1 MGGLIK
7 LIKNFF
13 SGILSFLSGLV
24 GSKKSI
30 DAPKTRRSPGYFLEL
45 HEDEIPKAA
54 ISKPTAEIIST
65 PTVLAASN
73 ETKLAPKKKSSERSD
88 KLETATSDSNS
99 SNGSGGSVSVVE
111 KAPVAVAVAPKPEAS
126 VEFATKYLVPTSNGS
141 RRRPGANM
149 NSYLDMARDM
159 KSN

>member
-13 SGILSFLSGLV
+13 SGIFSFLGGLI

-30 DAPKTRRSPGYFLEL
+30 NSAPKTRKSPGYFLEL
-45 HEDEIPKAA
+45 DEAESPKAA
-54 ISKPTAEIIST
+54 VNKPTAETSPMVAFSEATQI
-65 PTVLAASN
+65 L
-73 ETKLAPKKKSSERSD
+73 KKESSERS
-88 KLETATSDSNS
+88 ETSVAS
-99 SNGSGGSVSVVE
+99 SNGSGSSASVTE
-111 KAPVAVAVAPKPEAS
+111 KASAPAVAVAPKPEAS
-126 VEFATKYLVPTSNGS
+126 VEFATKYLVPTSNGT

>member
-7 LIKNFF
+7 LIKNLF
-13 SGILSFLSGLV
+13 SGILSFLNGLV

-30 DAPKTRRSPGYFLEL
+30 DAPKTRKSPGYFLEL

-54 ISKPTAEIIST
+54 ISKPTAEVIST
-65 PTVLAASN
+65 PAVVAASN
-73 ETKLAPKKKSSERSD
+73 ETTLASKKESSKQSD
-88 KLETATSDSNS
+88 LLETAINDR
-99 SNGSGGSVSVVE
+99 NGSGSLSVAE
-111 KAPVAVAVAPKPEAS
+111 KAPAPAAVAVVPKPEAS